1 MARKSYLNMKIT
13 NLLIVLVAS
22 IAIAGCSKSSTGNAS
37 NATSAPVADSAPS
50 KPANTPAANAQPAPK
65 PAGDS
70 CKDLKLAGKA
80 FISKQSFPIDFEPFA
95 GGCFATFA
103 SKDEMLDEKDVPRGS
118 TFHIFKGGKSMLDL
132 PDAFDGQPACWVE
145 AVSFKDL
152 NGDGK
157 TDIIM
162 AGSCL
167 AAKDSYPANAVYV
180 NNGKTFTTD
189 ADANS
194 KLNEL
199 KSVKAIED
207 YVTSHLK
214 TFF

>member
-1 MARKSYLNMKIT
+1 MKIT
-13 NLLIVLVAS
+13 YITLLLSLTLV
-22 IAIAGCSKSSTGNAS
+22 IQGCSKADPGNTSSAATASGGN
-37 NATSAPVADSAPS
+37 SAGNSAAS
-50 KPANTPAANAQPAPK
+50 KPANTPAANSESAAKPK
-65 PAGDS
+65 NDS
-70 CKDLKLAGKA
+70 CKDLKLAGKN
-80 FISKQSFPIDFEPFA
+80 FIAKQSFPIDFEPFA
-95 GGCFATFA
+95 GGCFATFG

-118 TFHIFKGGKSMLDL
+118 TFHIFKDGKSVLDL
-132 PDAFDGQPACWVE
+132 PDGFDGQAACWVE

-167 AAKDSYPANAVYV
+167 AAKDSYPSNAVYV
-180 NNGKTFTTD
+180 NSGKTFTTD

-214 TFF
+214 SFF